1 MILFLNNKWN
11 FPSKSKIAHNSTNI
25 NKTNILTV
33 LQNFFIHEKN
43 NDIFKDTE
51 ILRDTVQINTI
62 VQTGPIQCLIQSTA
76 GADVASAARESGN
89 SVTEDA
95 SSNILRLV
103 KFLVPV
109 GSLGSHSSIKKGNFS
124 NLLLWVIIRDA
135 VGLRL
140 DQTPPPRDVLVA
152 IVGIVVVH
160 DSFVDAFDKCIRSE
174 LDLTDMIEDKRVDFV
189 EVRKIL
195 KVSFGGAGTDSA
207 KSLSDHY
214 VICVLVY
221 QEIGLMLRPAKDI
234 KE

>member
-1 MILFLNNKWN
+1 M
-11 FPSKSKIAHNSTNI
+11 SK
-25 NKTNILTV
+25 
-33 LQNFFIHEKN
+33 
-43 NDIFKDTE
+43 
-51 ILRDTVQINTI
+51 
-62 VQTGPIQCLIQSTA
+62 
-76 GADVASAARESGN
+76 
-89 SVTEDA
+89 DA
-95 SSNILRLV
+95 SSKILRLIQ
-103 KFLVPV
+103 LVISV

-124 NLLLWVIIRDA
+124 NSLSWVIIRDA
-135 VGLRL
+135 VGLCL
-140 DQTPPPRDVLVA
+140 DQTPPPRDVFEA

-160 DSFVDAFDKCIRSE
+160 VNFVDAFDKCIRSE